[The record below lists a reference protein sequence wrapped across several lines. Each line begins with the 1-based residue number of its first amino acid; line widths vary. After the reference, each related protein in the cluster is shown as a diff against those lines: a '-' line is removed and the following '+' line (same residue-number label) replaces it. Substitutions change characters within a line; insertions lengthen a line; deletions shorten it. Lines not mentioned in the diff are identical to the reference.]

1 MTDHRP
7 PTSRSFRVL
16 LALVVAALGVT
27 VIAPAV
33 GAASPTTPP
42 APTQDQEP
50 PTTPSDD
57 TVPTVTVNEFLPTD
71 RDLSECLSALPRPGC
86 GSEARGGW
94 RQTAIFVAMLGG
106 LAFIAWRI
114 IASSR
119 RARAAMAAA
128 ADDRRS

>member
-1 MTDHRP
+1 M
-7 PTSRSFRVL
+7 
-16 LALVVAALGVT
+16 
-27 VIAPAV
+27 IAPPV

-42 APTQDQEP
+42 APTQDEP
-50 PTTPSDD
+50 VAPTDD

-106 LAFIAWRI
+106 LTFIAWRI

-119 RARAAMAAA
+119 RARAALAARTDETA
-128 ADDRRS
+128 T

>member
-7 PTSRSFRVL
+7 PARRSIRVL
-16 LALVVAALGVT
+16 TALVVAALGVT
-27 VIAPAV
+27 LIAPPV
-33 GAASPTTPP
+33 GVASPTVAP
-42 APTQDQEP
+42 APTQDQEEP
-50 PTTPSDD
+50 DTTTGSA
-57 TVPTVTVNEFLPTD
+57 VPTVTVNEFLPTD

-119 RARAAMAAA
+119 RARVALAART
-128 ADDRRS
+128 DDTAT

>member
-7 PTSRSFRVL
+7 PTPRSFRL
-16 LALVVAALGVT
+16 LIGLVVTALGVT
-27 VIAPAV
+27 LIAPAV
-33 GAASPTTPP
+33 GASSPVSRP
-42 APTQDQEP
+42 APPQDQGEP
-50 PTTPSDD
+50 ITPIDD

-119 RARAAMAAA
+119 RARAALAAA
-128 ADDRRS
+128 ADDQRP

>member
-7 PTSRSFRVL
+7 PSPRSIRVL
-16 LALVVAALGVT
+16 IGLVVAALGVT
-27 VIAPAV
+27 LIAPPV
-33 GAASPTTPP
+33 GAASPTAPP
-42 APTQDQEP
+42 APTQDEP
-50 PTTPSDD
+50 VAPTDD
-57 TVPTVTVNEFLPTD
+57 TVPTVTVNEFLPRD

-119 RARAAMAAA
+119 RARAALAAA
-128 ADDRRS
+128 ADDQRR